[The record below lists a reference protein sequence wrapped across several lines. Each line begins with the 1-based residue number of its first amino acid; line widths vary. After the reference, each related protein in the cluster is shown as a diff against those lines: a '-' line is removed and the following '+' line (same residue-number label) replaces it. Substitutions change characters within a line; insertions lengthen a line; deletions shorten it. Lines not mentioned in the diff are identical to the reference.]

1 MRYLAL
7 TLLALTLLALTLL
20 ALTLLVLALL
30 AGSIAAW
37 LYKVRR
43 VCRYTTLLRTLDE
56 PDRRTS

>member
-1 MRYLAL
+1 MRY
-7 TLLALTLLALTLL
+7 LALTLLALTLL

-37 LYKVRR
+37 LYTVRR